1 MRKISPRREFYS
13 HIDEIRNLYENK
25 GFLFATDL
33 YEEMKRVHNLKMSY
47 WTFNEYFK
55 KEIKKKEIKKESDEA
70 GFQKKSDSEPILDK
84 EDNTTIQK
92 ETSDDYKAEIE
103 AEVMSYGKR
112 MREIKEIIE
121 KEGNEK

>member
-1 MRKISPRREFYS
+1 
-13 HIDEIRNLYENK
+13 
-25 GFLFATDL
+25 
-33 YEEMKRVHNLKMSY
+33 MKKRYQWKMSY
-47 WTFNEYFK
+47 KTFTLYFN

-70 GFQKKSDSEPILDK
+70 GSQKKSDSESILDK

-103 AEVMSYGKR
+103 AEVMAYGKR

-121 KEGNEK
+121 KEGKEK